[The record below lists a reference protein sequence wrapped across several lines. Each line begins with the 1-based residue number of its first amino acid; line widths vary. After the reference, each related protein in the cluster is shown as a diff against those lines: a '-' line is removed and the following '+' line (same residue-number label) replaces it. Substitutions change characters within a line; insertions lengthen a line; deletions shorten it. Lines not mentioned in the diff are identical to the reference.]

1 MASKYQAFK
10 FKQFTV
16 SHENSAMK
24 VGTDSVLL
32 GCLAVNKQAQH
43 ALDIGTGSGLLALMM
58 AQQSDAQIK
67 AVEINQEACIDAS
80 FNFKHSSWANRIEL
94 FNQSIQTFCENKY
107 LNYFDWILSNP
118 PYFEEEENF
127 EIQTDS
133 RKTARQ
139 NTSLSFKDLLAAIA
153 YLLHSNGMAAMVLPS
168 SVAATIKPQIVEQN
182 LFIRQEIA
190 IHSFAY
196 HAPKRTIFILQ
207 KNKIEPVYSQFVI
220 YQENKTY
227 TEAYYQLT
235 KEFYLWL
242 DRT

>member
-10 FKQFTV
+10 FRQFTV

-94 FNQSIQTFCENKY
+94 FNQPIQTFCENKY

-153 YLLHSNGMAAMVLPS
+153 YLLHSNGMAAMVLPCT
-168 SVAATIKPQIVEQN
+168 VAAAIKPQIAEHQ

-190 IHSFAY
+190 VHSFSH
-196 HAPKRTIFILQ
+196 HAPKRTILVLQ
-207 KNKIEPVYSQFVI
+207 KNKIEPIYSQFVI

>member
-32 GCLAVNKQAQH
+32 GCLAVNKKAQH

-58 AQQSDAQIK
+58 AQQSEAQIK

-94 FNQSIQTFCENKY
+94 FNKPIQTFCENNY

-153 YLLHSNGMAAMVLPS
+153 YLLNSNGMAAMVLPCTVS
-168 SVAATIKPQIVEQN
+168 KAIKAQILEHH
-182 LFIRQEIA
+182 L
-190 IHSFAY
+190 
-196 HAPKRTIFILQ
+196 
-207 KNKIEPVYSQFVI
+207 
-220 YQENKTY
+220 
-227 TEAYYQLT
+227 
-235 KEFYLWL
+235 
-242 DRT
+242 

>member
-24 VGTDSVLL
+24 VGTDTVLL

-94 FNQSIQTFCENKY
+94 FNQPIQTFCENKY

-153 YLLHSNGMAAMVLPS
+153 CLLHSNGMAAMVLPCTVS
-168 SVAATIKPQIVEQN
+168 AAIKAQIAEHQ
-182 LFIRQEIA
+182 LFIREEIA
-190 IHSFAY
+190 IHSFSH
-196 HAPKRTIFILQ
+196 HAPKRTILVLQ

>member
-32 GCLAVNKQAQH
+32 GCLALNKQAQH

-58 AQQSDAQIK
+58 AQQSEAQIK
-67 AVEINQEACIDAS
+67 AVEINQEACIDAI

-94 FNQSIQTFCENKY
+94 FNQPIQTFCENKY

-153 YLLHSNGMAAMVLPS
+153 YLLNSNGMAAMVLPCTVS
-168 SVAATIKPQIVEQN
+168 KAIKAQILEHH
-182 LFIRQEIA
+182 LYIREEIS
-190 IHSFAY
+190 IHSFSH

-207 KNKIEPVYSQFVI
+207 KNKIEPIYSQFVI

>member
-10 FKQFTV
+10 FKQFEV
-16 SHENSAMK
+16 SHVNSAMK

-32 GCLAVNKQAQH
+32 GCLALNKQAQH

-58 AQQSDAQIK
+58 AQQSEAKVK
-67 AVEINQEACIDAS
+67 AVEINQEACIDANH
-80 FNFKHSSWANRIEL
+80 NFMHSPWASRIEL
-94 FNQSIQTFCENKY
+94 FNQPIQTFCDNKY
-107 LNYFDWILSNP
+107 ANYFDWILSNP
-118 PYFEEEENF
+118 PYFEEGENF
-127 EIQTDS
+127 EIRTES

-139 NTSLSFKDLLAAIA
+139 NSSLSFNELLASISF
-153 YLLHSNGMAAMVLPS
+153 LLHPNGMAALVLPCE
-168 SVAATIKPQIVEQN
+168 VVNKIKAQINEQH

-190 IHSFAY
+190 IHSFA
-196 HAPKRTIFILQ
+196 HQTPKRIILVLQ
-207 KNKIEPVYSQFVI
+207 KNQIEPVYSQFVI

-242 DRT
+242 DRA